1 MKPNTADAKGPLN
14 RKIAEFFDFS
24 QPRRVM
30 KLFTANANRPLAEK
44 IAEYIGIHVGDAEI
58 NRFSDGELWVK
69 YNENIRGADVFI
81 VQPTCPPSDN
91 VMELLLMIDAAKR
104 ASAERITAVIP
115 YFGYARQDR
124 KDQPRVS
131 LSAKLMANLIS
142 VAGTD
147 RILTLDL
154 HSASIQG
161 FFDIPFDHLYS
172 ANIFVDF
179 LKNEGLS
186 DPIVVAPDIGSTKR
200 ARAYANRLDTDLAI
214 VDKKRIAPN
223 TVESGTLIGNVE
235 GRDVILFDDMIDTA
249 GTLCNAAKLVKES
262 GANRI
267 IAACTHAILSGHSI
281 ELIQESPLSKVVV
294 SDSLFIPD
302 SKRNSKIEVLSSASL
317 FGEAIKRI
325 HNEESISSLF
335 NPTQP

>member
-1 MKPNTADAKGPLN
+1 
-14 RKIAEFFDFS
+14 
-24 QPRRVM
+24 M
-30 KLFTANANRPLAEK
+30 KLFTGNANRPLAQK
-44 IAEYIGIHVGDAEI
+44 IAEYVGVELGDAEI

-69 YNENIRGADVFI
+69 YNENIRGTDVFI
-81 VQPTCPPSDN
+81 VQPTIPPSDN

-104 ASAERITAVIP
+104 ASAKRITAVIP

-172 ANIFVDF
+172 AAIFVDY
-179 LKNEGLS
+179 LKAQNLTN
-186 DPIVVAPDIGSTKR
+186 PVVVAPDIGSTKR
-200 ARAYANRLDTDLAI
+200 ARAYANRLGTDLAI
-214 VDKKRIAPN
+214 VDKKRVAPN
-223 TVESGTLIGNVE
+223 AVESGTLIGVVDS
-235 GRDVILFDDMIDTA
+235 RDVILFDDMIDTA
-249 GTLCNAAKLVKES
+249 GTLCTAAKLVKQA

-267 IAACTHAILSGHSI
+267 IAACTHAILSGNSVESI
-281 ELIQESPLSKVVV
+281 EESPLSSVVV
-294 SDSLFIPD
+294 SDSLFVPD
-302 SKRNSKIEVLSSASL
+302 EKLIDKIEVLSAASL

-335 NPTQP
+335 DPSKL